1 MRFSDKQLLQVAR
14 KYNLIPGSLKNKVF
28 LLLEQGRSLEEIRF
42 LLRRYRNPDRQKRLP
57 GPSGG
62 MLSTGGIC
70 RPPAGRISGG
80 YTEQSHPLPGRKR
93 KVVSM
98 ERGFKVILEWDRE
111 GNTYH
116 VSVPALP
123 GCFTY
128 GRTREEALQRAREAI
143 QGHLKGL
150 KLIGEPVPEGDVDI
164 DEVLVNIT

>member
-1 MRFSDKQLLQVAR
+1 
-14 KYNLIPGSLKNKVF
+14 
-28 LLLEQGRSLEEIRF
+28 
-42 LLRRYRNPDRQKRLP
+42 
-57 GPSGG
+57 
-62 MLSTGGIC
+62 
-70 RPPAGRISGG
+70 
-80 YTEQSHPLPGRKR
+80 
-93 KVVSM
+93 M
-98 ERGFKVILEWDRE
+98 ERGFKVVLEWDRE
-111 GNTYH
+111 GNAYH